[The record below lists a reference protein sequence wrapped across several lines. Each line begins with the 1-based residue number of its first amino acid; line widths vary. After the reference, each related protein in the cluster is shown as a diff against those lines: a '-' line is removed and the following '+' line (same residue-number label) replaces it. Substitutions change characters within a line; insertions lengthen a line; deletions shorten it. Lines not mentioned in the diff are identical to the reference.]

1 MKPNTHVTIDLD
13 EDKPGRTADTD
24 IVEEDAKLP
33 AGDLVDPDIV
43 DEDLYP
49 EDRLPDRAVRNR
61 DGSVTLPLLYP
72 QTITSR
78 KDGKIREREYRELVF
93 HRLTGA
99 DQRAI
104 AAAGDADMAVVAIGQ
119 STKTNLA
126 VMNKLYDKMDAADIT
141 AAGQVLN
148 HFLASG
154 QRTGKRA

>member
-1 MKPNTHVTIDLD
+1 MKTGTNIAIDLD
-13 EDKPGRTADTD
+13 EDRPNLA
-24 IVEEDAKLP
+24 EDAGIVDEDAALP
-33 AGDLVDPDIV
+33 AGDLLDGDIV
-43 DEDLYP
+43 DEDLDP
-49 EDRLPDRAVRNR
+49 EDRLPQRAVRNR

-78 KDGKIREREYRELVF
+78 KDGKIRERVFGELVF

-104 AAAGDADMAVVAIGQ
+104 AAAGEADMAVVAIGQ
-119 STKTNLA
+119 STKVNQA

-154 QRTGKRA
+154 RKTGR